1 MKNVQELVR
10 DVCER
15 PEMYVGERRFVTVS
29 AWLNGYG
36 SALIETKNAGEAVGL
51 AKLRLKPPSNWRAA
65 SFLPFVVY
73 HNNHEYSI

>member
-1 MKNVQELVR
+1 MAFEQRYDE
-10 DVCER
+10 
-15 PEMYVGERRFVTVS
+15 
-29 AWLNGYG
+29 
-36 SALIETKNAGEAVGL
+36 IL